1 MSVGTLQ
8 KPSQEQWAEY
18 LQGERVDQESEE

>member
-8 KPSQEQWAEY
+8 KPSQEQWADY
-18 LQGERVDQESEE
+18 LQGERVDQENEE